1 MKYIFVSLSK
11 MESFGFRIGGPGLGN
26 LLFPW
31 ARSVVYEH
39 INKCNRI
46 STTWNTFKIGTILR
60 REKDK
65 RFYSNLFYEKNTI
78 SGFKKF
84 YLLNFSNNVLIFK
97 GMRNLFEP
105 ILQHQSI
112 IKKKLISIIQKENLM
127 KLKSLHK
134 NRIGVHI
141 RLGDFTKEENEEGLR
156 KGNWN
161 LKIPIKWYI
170 NIINKI
176 QQISKL
182 PIYIFSDG
190 QDEELIEILKI
201 YNCTRINLGE
211 SISDMIALSECKLII
226 SSGSTFSM
234 WSSFIGQNPTIWF
247 PGQMRQSIILN
258 KSIYEGEL
266 DYSDLVPKK
275 LIENLKNV

>member
-1 MKYIFVSLSK
+1 M
-11 MESFGFRIGGPGLGN
+11 
-26 LLFPW
+26 
-31 ARSVVYEH
+31 
-39 INKCNRI
+39 
-46 STTWNTFKIGTILR
+46 
-60 REKDK
+60 
-65 RFYSNLFYEKNTI
+65 
-78 SGFKKF
+78 
-84 YLLNFSNNVLIFK
+84 
-97 GMRNLFEP
+97 
-105 ILQHQSI
+105 
-112 IKKKLISIIQKENLM
+112 
-127 KLKSLHK
+127 
-134 NRIGVHI
+134 HI

-234 WSSFIGQNPTIWF
+234 WASFIGQNPTIWF